1 MGVLGVEIQVLLLL
15 GDEGSLNHI
24 VPSIMKNHL
33 NIVLGHLE
41 EIQVLLQTLRN
52 YQGAFLRVSSK
63 RNIAGHGAAED
74 KWVCEERGGE
84 ILLGFWTGL
93 LELNL
98 RSSLV
103 MVISRYSQLD
113 VAKAILAQGLDL
125 TYSCYRSFS
134 GKGTVGKGH
143 LHK

>member
-1 MGVLGVEIQVLLLL
+1 MVLLKTN
-15 GDEGSLNHI
+15 GSVRKEVERSFLA
-24 VPSIMKNHL
+24 S
-33 NIVLGHLE
+33 GLE
-41 EIQVLLQTLRN
+41 
-52 YQGAFLRVSSK
+52 
-63 RNIAGHGAAED
+63 
-74 KWVCEERGGE
+74 
-84 ILLGFWTGL
+84 L

-103 MVISRYSQLD
+103 MVISRYTQLD

-143 LHK
+143 LQK

>member
-1 MGVLGVEIQVLLLL
+1 MVLLIQTR
-15 GDEGSLNHI
+15 GSVREEVGRSFLA
-24 VPSIMKNHL
+24 S
-33 NIVLGHLE
+33 GLE
-41 EIQVLLQTLRN
+41 
-52 YQGAFLRVSSK
+52 
-63 RNIAGHGAAED
+63 
-74 KWVCEERGGE
+74 
-84 ILLGFWTGL
+84 L

-103 MVISRYSQLD
+103 IVISRYSQLD

-143 LHK
+143 LRK